1 MKIDK
6 RTSDR
11 LSAMMKERG
20 LDAAPEGLSDRLV
33 NIAVR
38 SYKSNYSMRYKKEER
53 IGKGILFVLVLL
65 NLWMLYILLP
75 GAIHPALPAG
85 VAALAVG
92 LGVMIRLNKWRY
104 AG

>member
-11 LSAMMKERG
+11 LSALMKERG
-20 LDAAPEGLSDRLV
+20 LDAAPERLSDRLV
-33 NIAVR
+33 DIAVR

-65 NLWMLYILLP
+65 NLWMLYVLLP
-75 GAIHPALPAG
+75 GAIHPALLAG
-85 VAALAVG
+85 MAALAVG
-92 LGVMIRLNKWRY
+92 LGIVIRLNNWRY